1 MENTRETI
9 IDLFRTKHTFAI
21 LPHINPDADAIGSCY
36 AVKHVLEA
44 MGKRAAVFVEE
55 ALPPYLSFLEGEST
69 VFTQAEPFDVCLC
82 IDCGDLGRTG
92 ARSALLDTAQISVN
106 IDHHYANTCFAQVN
120 LVDAGASSSGEICYG
135 LLAQMGAEIT
145 PVIASCLYS
154 AICADTGGFRYSNTS
169 AATMRAAA
177 GLLEYGVD
185 IARINKVLFDTESY
199 PVFQL
204 KGEIIRRVELH
215 CGGTVG
221 LVCVDEELL
230 RRYGVDSKEV
240 DNLVDL
246 PRRVEG
252 VEIAVSLKESDKGIK
267 VSLRSNEWADVSKIA
282 ERLGGGGHVRA
293 AGILMDMDMAAAK
306 RLLLQEIKK
315 AVGEQTE

>member
-1 MENTRETI
+1 MENTRKTI
-9 IDLFRTKHTFAI
+9 IDLLRTKNTFAI

-36 AVKHVLEA
+36 AVQHVLEA
-44 MGKRAAVFVEE
+44 MGKRAVVFVEE
-55 ALPPYLSFLEGEST
+55 ELPSYLSFLEGEST
-69 VFTQAEPFDVCLC
+69 VFTQAEAFDVCLC

-92 ARSALLDTAQISVN
+92 VRSVLLDVARISVN

-120 LVDAGASSSGEICYG
+120 LVDAGASSSGEICYD
-135 LLAQMGAEIT
+135 LLMQMGVDFT
-145 PVIASCLYS
+145 PVVAACLYS

-199 PVFQL
+199 SAFQL
-204 KGEIIRRVELH
+204 KGEIIRRVELY

-221 LVCVDEELL
+221 LVCVDKELL
-230 RRYGVDSKEV
+230 HSYGVDSKEI
-240 DNLVDL
+240 DNLVNL
-246 PRRVEG
+246 PRRIEG
-252 VEIAVSLKESDKGIK
+252 VEIAVALKESDKGIK
-267 VSLRSNEWADVSKIA
+267 ISLRSNEWADVSKIA
-282 ERLGGGGHVRA
+282 ERIGGGGHVRA
-293 AGILMDMDMAAAK
+293 AGALMDMDLAAAK

-315 AVGEQTE
+315 AVGEQAE